1 MNNSASERA
10 HHQVN
15 LPGLLRIAIEMT
27 FGWRIR
33 MKRMIMLMI
42 FMGAMIMT
50 TLAAIGA
57 TPQPGSATKKSFGK
71 TPDGQ
76 PIDLYVLTNKSGA
89 EVSITNYGGAVV
101 SLKVPDRNGK
111 LA

>member
-1 MNNSASERA
+1 MRFSDRKPHSTGIPPMNNSASERA

-42 FMGAMIMT
+42 FMGAMLMT
-50 TLAAIGA
+50 TLAPIGA
-57 TPQPGSATKKSFGK
+57 TPQPGSPTKKSFGK

-76 PIDLYVLTNKSGA
+76 PIDLYVLTNKRDRKS
-89 EVSITNYGGAVV
+89 VV
-101 SLKVPDRNGK
+101 
-111 LA
+111 